1 VAPAPTLVHATNST
15 LYRHRVP
22 CAIRAPTLFRREQLV
37 AGQRLDGLSRIHEA
51 PKVRLVASMTLAA
64 RPAIARAGSGTNYE
78 LVPKPTP
85 IGPDLP

>member
-1 VAPAPTLVHATNST
+1 LRDSRTHVVSS
-15 LYRHRVP
+15 
-22 CAIRAPTLFRREQLV
+22 EQLV

-51 PKVRLVASMTLAA
+51 PNVRLVGGMTLAA
-64 RPAIARAGSGTNYE
+64 RPAIAWAGSGTNHE